1 MDGSVVNIL
10 ADIKTKSNNIFHFQ
24 DKFEYM
30 EIYWDSA
37 ACKNISVHD
46 KMLIIVDKSY
56 SECQNIQA
64 SNNPLVNILFLELD
78 TQYRSSSGYNTDTEQ
93 LIINMKYD
101 LQRMENDVKKYN
113 YLYLSR
119 DEPNPSI
126 IRQYLSCS
134 QSSIVQIR
142 FDENIRDNG
151 CITVKTLNMSGQLIE
166 IQCVYINNIMYSVYV
181 PCNTI
186 SSSPK
191 FMYNKEELTAVKFV
205 DKNGGMF
212 NSCCINSTHHVNY
225 FGHCEFKIINPLIT
239 KDLSSTSIMSED
251 CSLAL
256 HLKNIVSVLMYSSCL
271 IKITSL
277 TSCDHS
283 YNFFSTC
290 SSIFCNL

>member
-30 EIYWDSA
+30 EIYWDT

-113 YLYLSR
+113 QSFKGFLSL
-119 DEPNPSI
+119 I
-126 IRQYLSCS
+126 
-134 QSSIVQIR
+134 
-142 FDENIRDNG
+142 NIDIPWVR
-151 CITVKTLNMSGQLIE
+151 
-166 IQCVYINNIMYSVYV
+166 
-181 PCNTI
+181 
-186 SSSPK
+186 
-191 FMYNKEELTAVKFV
+191 
-205 DKNGGMF
+205 
-212 NSCCINSTHHVNY
+212 
-225 FGHCEFKIINPLIT
+225 
-239 KDLSSTSIMSED
+239 
-251 CSLAL
+251 
-256 HLKNIVSVLMYSSCL
+256 
-271 IKITSL
+271 
-277 TSCDHS
+277 
-283 YNFFSTC
+283 
-290 SSIFCNL
+290 